1 LKVLVI
7 ALLVSGLLSFAA
19 ATYLTVMIG
28 FDFMPYSKARGTYV
42 GLLFIFGSGFMYA
55 TVMALRSREDARA
68 AAVTRTLDGQR
79 SATPYRVK
87 SAS

>member
-1 LKVLVI
+1 MKVLVI

-42 GLLFIFGSGFMYA
+42 GVLFFFGSGFMYA
-55 TVMALRSREDARA
+55 TAMAL
-68 AAVTRTLDGQR
+68 
-79 SATPYRVK
+79 K
-87 SAS
+87 SARRVPNLNQMRQATGNHAEQV